1 MRTALLV
8 AFHFPPQ
15 FESSGMQRTLRL
27 AQYLPEFGWKPVV
40 LTVTGDVYESS
51 APESLANIPAHVQV
65 ERVACFDAKV
75 RFSVAGRYPTLLDIP
90 DRWFSWI
97 GAALRQ
103 MPEIMAHHKPDLV
116 WSTFPIASAH
126 AIGAKIQHRYGIP
139 WVADFRDPML
149 QHDFPAGWL
158 RRHVVARIE
167 RSAARRARFI
177 TTTTP
182 SSSASLRNK
191 YARREEQVLTI
202 ENGFDDSI
210 GLLDNYGKMDRLNPG
225 KITLLH
231 SGIVYPDLRNPR
243 PLLEALK
250 TLKASQSEFA
260 ETLRLRFR
268 AAGHEEFLRSEVRA
282 RNLEGLV
289 QIMPP
294 IPYREALEEM
304 SRADGLILMQG
315 ASANRQ
321 IPAKLYEYLQARRPI
336 LGLTSRDGD
345 AATTLL
351 GLGYRDIAP
360 LESVDEIVTALPD
373 FVTALLAGE
382 GYVAETNRIL
392 SKTRRAGAKQF
403 ASLFDAALNPA
414 AVAAHA

>member
-51 APESLANIPAHVQV
+51 APESLTNIPAHVQV

-97 GAALRQ
+97 GATLRQ
-103 MPEIMAHHKPDLV
+103 MPEIMAQHKPDLV

-167 RSAARRARFI
+167 RSTARRARFI

-191 YARREEQVLTI
+191 YALREEQVLTI

-210 GLLDNYGKMDRLNPG
+210 GILDNYSKATQLNPG
-225 KITLLH
+225 KTTLLH
-231 SGIVYPDLRNPR
+231 SGVVYPDLRDPR
-243 PLLEALK
+243 PLLDTLASLRSTHSALSR
-250 TLKASQSEFA
+250 TIMM
-260 ETLRLRFR
+260 RFR
-268 AAGHEEFLRSEVRA
+268 AAGHEEFLIKQISERH
-282 RNLEGLV
+282 LDDLV
-289 QIMPP
+289 QVMPP
-294 IPYREALEEM
+294 IPYREALDEM
-304 SRADGLILMQG
+304 SRAEGLLLMQG
-315 ASANRQ
+315 APANRQ

-336 LGLTSRDGD
+336 LGLTSPDGD
-345 AATTLL
+345 AATTLR
-351 GLGYRDIAP
+351 GLGYKDIAA
-360 LESVDEIVTALPD
+360 LEKADEIIQILPG
-373 FVTALLAGE
+373 FIGKLQAGQ
-382 GYVAETNRIL
+382 GYVAEPERIL
-392 SKTRRAGAKQF
+392 SKTRRGGAKAF
-403 ASLFDAALNPA
+403 AALFDAALDPA
-414 AVAAHA
+414 AVVAHA